1 MRFTVRGTLTRQS
14 LLVAGL
20 CVIADV
26 GYVCYADCFPTTVMQ
41 AVTLF
46 AIIGADLWLAG
57 PARLSGYV
65 AVAHG
70 LIRILTVLAIAP
82 SAGGNTAGL
91 MIAGYRAGAWLRGWP
106 AWLTMI
112 ATTACVGLTR
122 YLANGLHNWPIIL
135 LMMVE
140 FGLLPWLV
148 GRYTTTRRAYLAEL
162 EQRAEQERRDAKEAV
177 AKAVSEERGAIA
189 RDLHDVIAHHVSAIN
204 VHAGA
209 ARLIMAGDQHNAK
222 LGESVTAVESSARS
236 AMVELRHLLDLLHG
250 DRADGARQPGLDNI
264 DELFD
269 GVRTAGLHASLS
281 ITGRPRDL
289 PESLDI
295 ALYRIAQEMLTN
307 ALRHG
312 DGTSVAMDLDYG
324 ESSLALTASNPMPPG
339 ARPSDGPHRG
349 RGLAGIANRATMFK
363 GVASSGPAADG
374 SWRTSVVFPL

>member
-1 MRFTVRGTLTRQS
+1 MRMTVRGVLARQS
-14 LLVAGL
+14 LLVSGL
-20 CVIADV
+20 CVVADV
-26 GYVCYADCFPTTVMQ
+26 GYVFYADCFPTTIMQ
-41 AVTLF
+41 LVALI
-46 AIIGADLWLAG
+46 AIIGVDLWLAG
-57 PARLSGYV
+57 PARLSGYA

-70 LIRILTVLAIAP
+70 LVRILAVLAIAP
-82 SAGGNTAGL
+82 QAGGNTAGL

-106 AWLTMI
+106 AWLSLV
-112 ATTACVGLTR
+112 ATTTCVGVAR
-122 YLANGLHNWPIIL
+122 FMANGFNNWPIIP

-177 AKAVSEERGAIA
+177 SKAVGEERASIA
-189 RDLHDVIAHHVSAIN
+189 RDLHDVIAHHVSAIS

-209 ARLIMAGDQHNAK
+209 ARLIMAGDQDNPK
-222 LGESVTAVESSARS
+222 LGASVTAVESAARS

-250 DRADGARQPGLDNI
+250 DSGASTRQPGLDNI

-269 GVRTAGLHASLS
+269 GVRGAGLQAELE

-312 DGTSVAMDLDYG
+312 DGRSVAMRVDYG
-324 ESSLALTASNPMPPG
+324 ETSLVLSTTNPMPAD
-339 ARPSDGPHRG
+339 ARRSDGAHRG
-349 RGLAGIANRATMFK
+349 LVGIANRAGMFG
-363 GVASSGPAADG
+363 GVADSGAQDDG
-374 SWRTSVVFPL
+374 RTWRTSVVFPL

>member
-1 MRFTVRGTLTRQS
+1 MRMTVRGTLARQS
-14 LLVAGL
+14 LLVSGL
-20 CVIADV
+20 CVVADV
-26 GYVCYADCFPTTVMQ
+26 GYVFYVDCFPTTVMQ
-41 AVTLF
+41 LVTLL
-46 AIIGADLWLAG
+46 AIIGVDLWLAG
-57 PARLSGYV
+57 PARLSGWV

-70 LIRILTVLAIAP
+70 LVRVLAVLAIAP
-82 SAGGNTAGL
+82 HAGGNTAGL

-106 AWLTMI
+106 AWLSLV
-112 ATTACVGLTR
+112 ATTTGAGVAR
-122 YLANGLHNWPIIL
+122 YMANGVNNWPIIP

-177 AKAVSEERGAIA
+177 AKAVGEERVSIA

-209 ARLIMAGDQHNAK
+209 ARLIMAGDQDNPK
-222 LGESVTAVESSARS
+222 LGASVTAVESASRS

-250 DRADGARQPGLDNI
+250 DRGASTRQPGLDNI

-269 GVRTAGLHASLS
+269 GVRGAGLQAELV
-281 ITGRPRDL
+281 ITGRRRDL
-289 PESLDI
+289 PGSLDI

-312 DGTSVAMDLDYG
+312 DGSSVVMRIDYG
-324 ESSLALTASNPMPPG
+324 ETSLVLDTSNPMPAE
-339 ARPSDGPHRG
+339 ARVSDGQQ
-349 RGLAGIANRATMFK
+349 RGLAGIANRAGMFG
-363 GVASSGPAADG
+363 GVADSGPEPDG
-374 SWRTSVVFPL
+374 RTWRTSVVFPL